1 MKALLV
7 NIDLMVRVVVPDD
20 ATEEQINDA
29 TIERARFVIDNDP
42 YVISEGIVEVKPD
55 TEIPYGESPNDKP

>member
-20 ATEEQINDA
+20 ATEEQIIDA
-29 TIERARFVIDNDP
+29 AANKALDEILADRNTLTENVAEWKDDTSVPYDP
-42 YVISEGIVEVKPD
+42 QTDG
-55 TEIPYGESPNDKP
+55 